1 MSLQNDILLEIDELT
16 GRLSAIRVNWP
27 DTEVRVKHSIFQM
40 RELMAQPTTERI
52 YNIIEDL
59 YDLKKYLNDIHKLDP
74 KSLSKD
80 FKPAME
86 LIDRLLG
93 PTETDKSL
101 H

>member
-1 MSLQNDILLEIDELT
+1 MSLQNDILCEIDELT
-16 GRLSAIRVNWP
+16 GRLSSIRVNWP

-40 RELMAQPTTERI
+40 RELMAEPTQERI

-59 YDLKKYLNDIHKLDP
+59 YDLKKYLGDVYRLDP
-74 KSLSKD
+74 KELGRD
-80 FKPAME
+80 FRPAME

-93 PTETDKSL
+93 PTTL

>member
-16 GRLSAIRVNWP
+16 GRLSSIRINWP

-40 RELMAQPTTERI
+40 RELMAEPTESRI

-59 YDLKKYLNDIHKLDP
+59 YDLKKYLGDIYKLDP
-74 KSLSKD
+74 KELSRD
-80 FKPAME
+80 FRPAME

-93 PTETDKSL
+93 PAETK

>member
-1 MSLQNDILLEIDELT
+1 MSLQNEILCEIDELT

-40 RELMAQPTTERI
+40 RELMAEPTTERI
-52 YNIIEDL
+52 FNIIDDL
-59 YDLKKYLNDIHKLDP
+59 YDLKKYLHDIYKLDP
-74 KSLSKD
+74 KLLARD
-80 FKPAME
+80 FRPTME

-93 PTETDKSL
+93 PTETQ